1 MHCSINKTEIIGT
14 VRETLFPE
22 RLMESDIPPNG
33 SWILFALSDDHL
45 IIEEEQGG
53 NSIEFKNITK
63 IIITKIITKNTTSFL
78 STNYNKK
85 IKKLDKLN
93 SLYISPF
100 QIGLS
105 RGFS

>member
-53 NSIEFKNITK
+53 NSIE
-63 IIITKIITKNTTSFL
+63 IIMT
-78 STNYNKK
+78 
-85 IKKLDKLN
+85 
-93 SLYISPF
+93 
-100 QIGLS
+100 
-105 RGFS
+105 